1 METTTVV
8 PHKKQT
14 FVVEDE
20 GKIRMQ
26 GRDGEREYLN
36 SDNDFEETFGVG
48 RCLGF
53 YLFCFKSKRPSTRDY
68 VMLQQD
74 VQGGHDQFH
83 NNNESNWFVKR
94 GIFFF
99 LNGNGYIKEEKHQI
113 QNNSNGGLHVQNFL
127 PVVKNLCSS
136 YILKGFLT
144 TAP

>member
-36 SDNDFEETFGVG
+36 SDNDFEENFGVG

-53 YLFCFKSKRPSTRDY
+53 YLFCFKSKRPSSRDY

-74 VQGGHDQFH
+74 VQGGDDQFH

-94 GIFFF
+94 GKKLREISELVAGPKWKTFIRQIGYHCN
-99 LNGNGYIKEEKHQI
+99 NG
-113 QNNSNGGLHVQNFL
+113 
-127 PVVKNLCSS
+127 KN
-136 YILKGFLT
+136 I
-144 TAP
+144 ANE